1 MIFDTRKLKW
11 LGASHFSYIHSHIYP
26 DFPECPEIY
35 IKVAKASLCLVVIG
49 LEHLHFECL
58 WDFHYSGH
66 LRTGSKSCIISL
78 KKVEEKG
85 YLFIFF
91 NGFLLVSV
99 IKWIN
104 LSFVFFLEF
113 FKVFWFSW
121 RNPLGFRSCFHY
133 GVTYCKLC
141 CNKPPALEKFYL
153 HELVI
158 WLYCLSLFLILFFLF
173 LGFL

>member
-1 MIFDTRKLKW
+1 MFSNFLIYVENDNVYKEVMIFDTRTLKW

-35 IKVAKASLCLVVIG
+35 IKVAKTSLCLVVIG

-85 YLFIFF
+85 YLFIYF

-104 LSFVFFLEF
+104 LSFVFFLVLSQSF
-113 FKVFWFSW
+113 LVQLKKPTWIQKLFSLW
-121 RNPLGFRSCFHY
+121 GHL
-133 GVTYCKLC
+133 L
-141 CNKPPALEKFYL
+141 
-153 HELVI
+153 
-158 WLYCLSLFLILFFLF
+158 
-173 LGFL
+173 